1 MRMWTNNRVAQSI
14 TGAIIVTGI
23 SAALMLLPA
32 LHLGPLSGWLA
43 GDASR
48 SRHANPPQ
56 STARQDASGA
66 ATLPAGGAG
75 SSSETATAAPTA
87 APGGQSG
94 QPVDLH
100 GHIAAVSTAGGYFTF
115 QELGGPLDTISVNGS
130 TRFSGSAS
138 SLATLTTGRA
148 AEVTAVR
155 QSAEA
160 WLAVLVNEADNNG

>member
-14 TGAIIVTGI
+14 TGAIIVAGI
-23 SAALMLLPA
+23 GAALMLLPA
-32 LHLGPLSGWLA
+32 LRLGPLSGWLA
-43 GDASR
+43 GDSSQ
-48 SRHANPPQ
+48 SRHANAPQ

-66 ATLPAGGAG
+66 ATVSAGGAG
-75 SSSETATAAPTA
+75 SSSATATVAPTA
-87 APGGQSG
+87 VPGGQGG

-100 GHIAAVSTAGGYFTF
+100 GHIVAVSTADGYFTF
-115 QELGGPLDTISVNGS
+115 QELGGPLDTMSVNGN

-138 SLATLTTGRA
+138 SLATLTPGRA

-155 QSAEA
+155 QSAGT